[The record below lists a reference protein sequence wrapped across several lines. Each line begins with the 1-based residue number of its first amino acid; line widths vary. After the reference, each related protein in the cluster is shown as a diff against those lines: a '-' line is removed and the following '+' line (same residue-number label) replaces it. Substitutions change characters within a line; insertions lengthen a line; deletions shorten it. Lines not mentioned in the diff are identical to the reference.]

1 MVLLIKS
8 HIWYVPRFT
17 HQAVKTCKYSTSS
30 TGDARR
36 RRPPLKPRTSPCPLP
51 TAIIDCMAAR
61 TGPSKKLTMQRTR
74 AIRVVILTLN
84 IHTQHLIQYIRSQ
97 VILYIYTQHWV
108 KHIRSRMAL
117 DI

>member
-1 MVLLIKS
+1 
-8 HIWYVPRFT
+8 
-17 HQAVKTCKYSTSS
+17 
-30 TGDARR
+30 
-36 RRPPLKPRTSPCPLP
+36 
-51 TAIIDCMAAR
+51 MAAR